1 VNNAVV
7 PSHHTIES
15 LVELSTPPN
24 PPHFA
29 AMADLTAVSRSATTL
44 LEGLLPLTQSGLYL
58 ISLRR

>member
-1 VNNAVV
+1 M

-29 AMADLTAVSRSATTL
+29 AMADPTAVSRSETTL
-44 LEGLLPLTQSGLYL
+44 LEGLLPLTQSMLCL
-58 ISLRR
+58 ISLHR

>member
-1 VNNAVV
+1 M

-24 PPHFA
+24 RTHPTPPHFA
-29 AMADLTAVSRSATTL
+29 AMSDPTAVSRSATTL